1 MVHQRRLQQFRA
13 DRICEGARHRHTRLA
28 NNSMPKHFAI
38 YLRPPKGGI
47 KSSDDTF
54 VKLLALYTIDMK
66 SLPHSPYLKAALLIV
81 QLALGFGTPTIAQ
94 GGQRDSL
101 VFGAVRVGST
111 DQTKAAQGNLK
122 VYSLSDEFNDGA
134 YYAHGSFAI
143 LYGDGRLFKRVENYF
158 QRTDDMIPW
167 ELALPAGL
175 YTVVAWLVR
184 GGEVRAHVVITTG
197 RTTILD
203 LDQEQAVWRTRLAPP
218 VTHSQTWT
226 DQ

>member
-1 MVHQRRLQQFRA
+1 MVHQRRRQRSRA

-28 NNSMPKHFAI
+28 GNSVPTHVAV
-38 YLRPPKGGI
+38 YLRPLKVGI
-47 KSSDDTF
+47 KSSDDTV
-54 VKLLALYTIDMK
+54 VKLRALNPIDMK
-66 SLPHSPYLKAALLIV
+66 SLPHSSYLKAAILIV
-81 QLALGFGTPTIAQ
+81 QLALSFGYATIAQ
-94 GGQRDSL
+94 GGQRDRL
-101 VFGAVRVGST
+101 VFGAVRVGSN
-111 DQTKAAQGNLK
+111 DQTKAAQGYVK

-143 LYGDGRLFKRVENYF
+143 YYGDGRLFKRVENYF
-158 QRTDDMIPW
+158 QRTDDIIPW
-167 ELALPAGL
+167 EVALPAGS
-175 YTVVAWLVR
+175 YTVVARLVR

-218 VTHSQTWT
+218 VTHAQTWA